1 MLASSNRCAAQ
12 LLRNRSTSRA
22 QRYVF
27 EQSLHELP
35 VKVQKQYRRCKD
47 PAEKMAGKTKAANK
61 IINMYVSRSTSW
73 KGSLKPKEAT
83 IAAVLEKT
91 NRDVDRNQK
100 FGMSKNVMIGK
111 IFAGNKQLFA
121 EALAEDEVWEE
132 NGKWYHDEHHVAK
145 SKEIVGSTIGTK
157 TSDVPTDK
165 FNSAMA
171 ALMDIQ
177 PSMDEDWMRSSTIPG
192 KKTPCMIDNLSAT
205 DNDFLVLQ
213 ESFDSVTRVTCAI
226 RAVAV
231 ALGQCGGMTKNAD
244 MMAKRGVQ
252 LCKDVVPSQERV
264 EEILIKGRTTISKE
278 SVQKTL
284 QDAAGPYRN
293 LVTFYNELLA
303 VYQLHAKASSSG
315 SAAKFKLPAL

>member
-1 MLASSNRCAAQ
+1 MRASSNRCAAQ

-35 VKVQKQYRRCKD
+35 DKVQKLYRRYKD
-47 PAEKMAGKTKAANK
+47 PAKKMAGKTKAANK
-61 IINMYVSRSTSW
+61 IINMYVSRSSSW

-100 FGMSKNVMIGK
+100 CGMSKNVMIGK
-111 IFAGNKQLFA
+111 IFAGNKELFA

-157 TSDVPTDK
+157 TSDVSTDK

-177 PSMDEDWMRSSTIPG
+177 PSMDEDWMRSSTISG
-192 KKTPCMIDNLSAT
+192 KKTPRMIDNLSAT

-213 ESFDSVTRVTCAI
+213 ESFDSVTRVTSAI

-231 ALGQCGGMTKNAD
+231 ALGKGGGMTTNAE

-264 EEILIKGRTTISKE
+264 EEILMKSKTTISKE

-284 QDAAGPYRN
+284 RDAAGPYRN

-303 VYQLHAKASSSG
+303 EYQLHAKASSSG
-315 SAAKFKLPAL
+315 SAARFKQPAL

>member
-35 VKVQKQYRRCKD
+35 LKVQKQYRRCKD
-47 PAEKMAGKTKAANK
+47 PAEKMVGKTKAANK

-100 FGMSKNVMIGK
+100 CGMSKNVMIGK

-145 SKEIVGSTIGTK
+145 SREIVGSTIGTK
-157 TSDVPTDK
+157 TSNVPTDK

-177 PSMDEDWMRSSTIPG
+177 PSMDEDWMRSSTISG
-192 KKTPCMIDNLSAT
+192 KKTPCMIDSAT

-213 ESFDSVTRVTCAI
+213 ESFDSVTRVTCAV

-231 ALGQCGGMTKNAD
+231 ALGQCGGMTKNAE

-264 EEILIKGRTTISKE
+264 EEILIKGRTAISKE

-303 VYQLHAKASSSG
+303 EFRLHAKGSSSG
-315 SAAKFKLPAL
+315 SAAKFKQLAL

>member
-35 VKVQKQYRRCKD
+35 VKVQKQYRRYKD
-47 PAEKMAGKTKAANK
+47 PAEKMAGKTKEANK
-61 IINMYVSRSTSW
+61 IINMYVSRSSSW

-100 FGMSKNVMIGK
+100 CGMSKNVMIGK

-171 ALMDIQ
+171 ALMDMQ
-177 PSMDEDWMRSSTIPG
+177 PSVDEDWMR
-192 KKTPCMIDNLSAT
+192 KKTLRMIDNLSAT

-315 SAAKFKLPAL
+315 SVAKFKLPAL

>member
-35 VKVQKQYRRCKD
+35 LKVQKQYRRCKD
-47 PAEKMAGKTKAANK
+47 PAEKMVGKTKAANK

-100 FGMSKNVMIGK
+100 CGMSKNVMIGK

-145 SKEIVGSTIGTK
+145 SREIVGSTIGTK
-157 TSDVPTDK
+157 TSNVPTDK

-177 PSMDEDWMRSSTIPG
+177 PSMDEDWMRSSTISG
-192 KKTPCMIDNLSAT
+192 KKTPCMIDSAT
-205 DNDFLVLQ
+205 ENDFLMLQ

-231 ALGQCGGMTKNAD
+231 ALGQCGGMTKNAE

-252 LCKDVVPSQERV
+252 LCKDVIPSQERV
-264 EEILIKGRTTISKE
+264 EEILIKGRTAISKE

-303 VYQLHAKASSSG
+303 EFRLHAKGSSSG
-315 SAAKFKLPAL
+315 SAAKFKQPAL